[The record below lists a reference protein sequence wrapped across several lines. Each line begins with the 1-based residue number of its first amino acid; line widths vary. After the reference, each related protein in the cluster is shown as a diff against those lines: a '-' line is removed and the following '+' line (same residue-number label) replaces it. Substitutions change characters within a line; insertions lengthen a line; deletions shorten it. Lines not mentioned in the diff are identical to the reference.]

1 MTEITRVAATT
12 VQAYAA
18 RGTGANPTQAQTP
31 ANDPAGTRVDLVHS
45 QTSYT
50 ASLDTLR
57 KANKMMMG
65 YLLNIKV

>member
-1 MTEITRVAATT
+1 MTEITRVAAASI
-12 VQAYAA
+12 QAYAA
-18 RGTGANPTQAQTP
+18 RGTEAKAQPAQTP
-31 ANDPAGTRVDLVHS
+31 ANSPAGTRVDLVHS

-65 YLLNIKV
+65 YLLNIKA